1 MVNLCLFIIQIMLYG
16 NIFCGDT
23 SPSSSVH
30 RPDHSQSN
38 PNEPNPKL
46 AGLSKNGVHIERMLK
61 KNLKKGEIQP
71 QEVGLHRVAHL
82 YRDMAS
88 AQGVS
93 KLFQNKIIRKKTISR

>member
-1 MVNLCLFIIQIMLYG
+1 MLYG
-16 NIFCGDT
+16 NIYCGDT

-61 KNLKKGEIQP
+61 KNLKKGFIRELQSKAGYLILFTLKKDG
-71 QEVGLHRVAHL
+71 GLRP
-82 YRDMAS
+82 YIDY
-88 AQGVS
+88 
-93 KLFQNKIIRKKTISR
+93 